1 LTEGKRQ
8 CHHVVPTIRIGR
20 FDRRML
26 VPETLTPDQA
36 GEYLQIPTETLR
48 RWRGLGTGPKFAK
61 VGRHVRYREAE
72 LIRWLEQ
79 REREAGGGRTA

>member
-1 LTEGKRQ
+1 
-8 CHHVVPTIRIGR
+8 
-20 FDRRML
+20 ML

-36 GEYLQIPTETLR
+36 GEFLQIPPETLR

-79 REREAGGGRTA
+79 REREAAGRAG